1 MESHASN
8 STYEEEEEEEEE
20 EKDSEIGLT
29 LLFEGA
35 LNFSIAK
42 TPRASES
49 NSSATAPPHSST
61 DRQNEP
67 DAHWVMNSPCILPSE
82 HNFSVLLVINCYIWN
97 NRLSGITL
105 QYS

>member
-1 MESHASN
+1 MESHASK
-8 STYEEEEEEEEE
+8 STYEEEEE

-35 LNFSIAK
+35 LNLSSAK

-49 NSSATAPPHSST
+49 NSSATASPHSST

-67 DAHWVMNSPCILPSE
+67 DAHWVLNSPCILPSE
-82 HNFSVLLVINCYIWN
+82 HNISVLLVINCYNWN
-97 NRLSGITL
+97 NGLSGITV
-105 QYS
+105 QCS